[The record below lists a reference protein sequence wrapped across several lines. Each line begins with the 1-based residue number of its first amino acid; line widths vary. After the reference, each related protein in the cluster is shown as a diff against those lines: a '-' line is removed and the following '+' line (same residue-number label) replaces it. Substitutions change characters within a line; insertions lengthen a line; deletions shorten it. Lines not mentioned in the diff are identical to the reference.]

1 MHFIFILFFVKNARK
16 LFLDFWT
23 FGNKNKYLRIEYFI
37 YSKVGFKYLDHRRDH
52 HIFNNC
58 QISNMKLEFLIFGL
72 GKNEDYFLKLL
83 EIFDEVTKD
92 FTMVI
97 FQTYAH
103 ISIQSK
109 LKKCFHSPSELS
121 NNNTKQIY

>member
-1 MHFIFILFFVKNARK
+1 
-16 LFLDFWT
+16 
-23 FGNKNKYLRIEYFI
+23 
-37 YSKVGFKYLDHRRDH
+37 
-52 HIFNNC
+52 
-58 QISNMKLEFLIFGL
+58 MKLEFLIFGL

-109 LKKCFHSPSELS
+109 LKKLFPSPSELS

>member
-52 HIFNNC
+52 YIFNNC
-58 QISNMKLEFLIFGL
+58 QISNMKLKFLIFGL

-97 FQTYAH
+97 F
-103 ISIQSK
+103 
-109 LKKCFHSPSELS
+109 S
-121 NNNTKQIY
+121 NLCAYIYTIKIEKTFSLAK

>member
-1 MHFIFILFFVKNARK
+1 
-16 LFLDFWT
+16 
-23 FGNKNKYLRIEYFI
+23 
-37 YSKVGFKYLDHRRDH
+37 
-52 HIFNNC
+52 
-58 QISNMKLEFLIFGL
+58 MKLEFLIFGL

-83 EIFDEVTKD
+83 ENFKIFDEVTKD

-109 LKKCFHSPSELS
+109 LKKLFHSPSELS

>member
-1 MHFIFILFFVKNARK
+1 
-16 LFLDFWT
+16 
-23 FGNKNKYLRIEYFI
+23 
-37 YSKVGFKYLDHRRDH
+37 
-52 HIFNNC
+52 
-58 QISNMKLEFLIFGL
+58 MKLEFLIFGL
-72 GKNEDYFLKLL
+72 GKNENYFLKLL

-109 LKKCFHSPSELS
+109 LKKLFHSPSELS

>member
-109 LKKCFHSPSELS
+109 LKKRFQFSLA
-121 NNNTKQIY
+121 K

>member
-92 FTMVI
+92 FTIVI

-109 LKKCFHSPSELS
+109 LKKRFHSPSELS